1 MIRLRSATEDWEQ
14 SLKYPL
20 ECLLDT
26 IAVIP
31 SVHGI
36 SDRECALV
44 KQYLFVCET
53 RDAWCQA
60 FEDVVGDCRVYVQ
73 SIARAF
79 VFMRQKYLEV
89 AEKQKGAHI
98 IDLTFLAHG
107 QVQSPMLPC
116 SVHYLNDRVQSIT
129 LYEPWGCALHA
140 SAAYGILTGNIS
152 TDKVSYTDNVLP
164 AKPSEWNTLPKDYT
178 QIPEVVFNRGSTDE
192 SVFKMLNYL
201 FDVLQGSVRGLFI
214 PYFQPEGAIEL
225 PEIPLWALTNAVGL
239 LGWIFDKRFRIHIAA
254 CLLPNSRT
262 SLTHEI
268 YKYPGNT
275 INCRQYCVVPINP
288 SPGGVVTM
296 KIPEFDIPENVQQA
310 FPVLNALLGTPESEN

>member
-1 MIRLRSATEDWEQ
+1 MKEDWEQ
-14 SLKYPL
+14 SLKCQL
-20 ECLLDT
+20 QCLLHR
-26 IAVIP
+26 IALIP
-31 SVHGI
+31 SVDGI
-36 SDRECALV
+36 SDRDCALV

-53 RDAWCQA
+53 RDSWCQV
-60 FEDVVGDCRVYVQ
+60 FEDIVGDCRVYVQ

-79 VFMRQKYLEV
+79 VFMRQKYLEGE
-89 AEKQKGAHI
+89 EKQKGAHI

-129 LYEPWGCALHA
+129 LYEPWGCALHF

-152 TDKVSYTDNVLP
+152 PDKVSYTGNVLP

-178 QIPEVVFNRGSTDE
+178 QIPEVVFNRVSTDE
-192 SVFKMLNYL
+192 SALKMLNHL
-201 FDVLQGSVRGLFI
+201 FDVLPGGVRGLVI
-214 PYFQPEGAIEL
+214 PYFQPEGATDL
-225 PEIPLWALTNAVGL
+225 REIPLWALTNAVGL
-239 LGWIFDKRFRIHIAA
+239 LGWICDKRFRIHIAA

-268 YKYPGNT
+268 YKYPGHT

-310 FPVLNALLGTPESEN
+310 SAVLNALLGTPESEN

>member
-1 MIRLRSATEDWEQ
+1 MTEDWEQ
-14 SLKYPL
+14 SLKYQL
-20 ECLLDT
+20 QCLLDK

-53 RDAWCQA
+53 RDSWCQA
-60 FEDVVGDCRVYVQ
+60 FEDIDGDWRVYVH
-73 SIARAF
+73 SIACAF
-79 VFMRQKYLEV
+79 VFMRKKYLQAE
-89 AEKQKGAHI
+89 EKQKGAHI

-129 LYEPWGCALHA
+129 LYEPWGCALHF

-152 TDKVSYTDNVLP
+152 PDKVSYTGNVLP

-178 QIPEVVFNRGSTDE
+178 QIPEVVFNGVSTTE
-192 SVFKMLNYL
+192 SVFEILNHL
-201 FDVLQGSVRGLFI
+201 FDVLQGSVRGLVI
-214 PYFQPEGAIEL
+214 PYFQPEGATDV

-239 LGWIFDKRFRIHIAA
+239 LGWIYDKRFRIHIAA
-254 CLLPNSRT
+254 CLLPSSRA
-262 SLTHEI
+262 SLTNEI
-268 YKYPGNT
+268 YKYPGQT
-275 INCRQYCVVPINP
+275 INCRQYCAVPINP
-288 SPGGVVTM
+288 SSGADVTM
-296 KIPEFDIPENVQQA
+296 KIPEFDIPENLQQA
-310 FPVLNALLGTPESEN
+310 FAVLNTLLGTPESEN

>member
-1 MIRLRSATEDWEQ
+1 MTEDWEQ
-14 SLKYPL
+14 SLKCQL
-20 ECLLDT
+20 QCLLHR
-26 IAVIP
+26 IALIP
-31 SVHGI
+31 SVDGI
-36 SDRECALV
+36 SDRDCALV
-44 KQYLFVCET
+44 KQYLFLCET
-53 RDAWCQA
+53 RDSWCQV
-60 FEDVVGDCRVYVQ
+60 FEDIVGDCGVYVQ

-79 VFMRQKYLEV
+79 VFMRQKYLE
-89 AEKQKGAHI
+89 AEEKQKGAHV

-164 AKPSEWNTLPKDYT
+164 ARPSEWNTLPKDYT
-178 QIPEVVFNRGSTDE
+178 QIPEVVFNGVNTKE
-192 SVFKMLNYL
+192 SVFEILKHL
-201 FDVLQGSVRGLFI
+201 FAVLQGSVRGLVI
-214 PYFQPEGAIEL
+214 PYFQPEGATDV

-310 FPVLNALLGTPESEN
+310 FAVLNALLGTPESEN

>member
-1 MIRLRSATEDWEQ
+1 MTEDWEQ
-14 SLKYPL
+14 SLKCQL
-20 ECLLDT
+20 QCLLHR
-26 IAVIP
+26 IALIP
-31 SVHGI
+31 SVDGI
-36 SDRECALV
+36 SDRDCALV
-44 KQYLFVCET
+44 KQYLFLCET
-53 RDAWCQA
+53 RDSWCQV
-60 FEDVVGDCRVYVQ
+60 FEDIVGDCRVYVQ

-79 VFMRQKYLEV
+79 VFMRQKYLE
-89 AEKQKGAHI
+89 AEEKQKGAHV

-164 AKPSEWNTLPKDYT
+164 ARPSEWNTLPKDYT
-178 QIPEVVFNRGSTDE
+178 QIPEVVFNGVNTKE
-192 SVFKMLNYL
+192 SVFEILKHL
-201 FDVLQGSVRGLFI
+201 FAVLQGSVRGLVI
-214 PYFQPEGAIEL
+214 PYFQPEGATDV

-310 FPVLNALLGTPESEN
+310 FAVLNALLGTPESEN

>member
-1 MIRLRSATEDWEQ
+1 MTDDWEK
-14 SLKYPL
+14 SLKCEL
-20 ECLLDT
+20 QCLLDK
-26 IAVIP
+26 IAL

-36 SDRECALV
+36 SDTECALV
-44 KQYLFVCET
+44 KQYLLVCET
-53 RDAWCQA
+53 RESWCQV
-60 FEDVVGDCRVYVQ
+60 FEDNVRDCRGYVQ

-79 VFMRQKYLEV
+79 VFLRQKYLE
-89 AEKQKGAHI
+89 AEEEQKEAFI

-178 QIPEVVFNRGSTDE
+178 QIPEVVFNRVTTNEG
-192 SVFKMLNYL
+192 VYKMLNHL
-201 FDVLQGSVRGLFI
+201 FDVLQGKFRGLVI
-214 PYFQPEGAIEL
+214 PYFQPEGAIDL
-225 PEIPLWALTNAVGL
+225 PEIPLWALTNAVGI
-239 LGWIFDKRFRIHIAA
+239 LGWFFNKRFRIHIAA
-254 CLLPNSRT
+254 CLLPNLTT
-262 SLTHEI
+262 SLTNEI
-268 YKYPGNT
+268 YKYPGQT

-288 SPGGVVTM
+288 SSGVDVTM
-296 KIPEFDIPENVQQA
+296 KIPEFDIPENLQQA
-310 FPVLNALLGTPESEN
+310 FAVLNAFLGTPESEN